1 METCMQFLEGVI
13 DTIYTCTQF
22 QIIPGITIFTVL
34 FYTLLGAAIWTS
46 FLRRG

>member
-1 METCMQFLEGVI
+1 MQTCLDFLVGVV
-13 DTIYTCTQF
+13 DTVYTITQF

-34 FYTLLGAAIWTS
+34 FYTMLGAAIWTS